1 METLFKDIRYGIRGL
16 LKRKAFTAIAV
27 LTLALG
33 IGANTAIFTLVNAVM
48 LKSLPV
54 QKPEELV
61 LFSSAT
67 NEGTSLE
74 DTPRTGEWQRFS
86 YASFE
91 YFRDHNQ
98 SFQEI
103 AALRSDE
110 SPLSVRQTDTQANAA
125 VRAQGHLV
133 TGNYF
138 SVLGVRAMRGRVL
151 TPEDDKPGAAPA
163 AVISHRYW
171 EKQLNSD
178 PSVVG
183 KSFILNGT
191 NFTVV
196 GITPPEFFGVR
207 VRRPPDFWMPL
218 SFHPQIE
225 LRPSFL
231 TDKQAYWLTLLA
243 RLKTGVT
250 MEQAQAAVNLALR
263 QHLTEE
269 AGSQLTEDRQ
279 KGIQNTYVTLAE
291 GQGGLSGLRRNYSK
305 PLWMLMAIVGMILLI
320 ACANV
325 GSLLLSRAASRKAE
339 ISLRMALGATRRRI
353 IRQLITESMLLAG
366 VGGLFGVLLAQWG
379 VYVLVGLVA
388 PTSPLDTRPD
398 VGMLAFTAGVSIIAG
413 LLFGLIPAIQASRTD
428 LSGAMKEKSRTKN
441 VLGRLNLSSAMVVM
455 QVGLSMVLLTGAGLF
470 ARSLIKLQNEAV
482 GFDRNNVLLLGIDP
496 RLAGYK
502 TTELT
507 GLYQEVIERLSSL
520 PTVRNVSI
528 ATYSPMSGSNRTS
541 SVKINGYTPQP
552 DEDVTVQDMLTGPK
566 YAETLGVP
574 LLRGREIELRDNA
587 SSPRVAVVN
596 ASFAEKYFKNQN
608 PIGRTFSFDDETE
621 AGNAAPIEIIGV
633 IGDIK
638 WDDARDKP
646 EPAVYRPI
654 LQIQEQG
661 AYTATI
667 HIRTTSNPTPLTP
680 QVRQM
685 INQIDD
691 KLPIFGVT
699 TLDEQLHK
707 NLGQE
712 RLIAQLVSFF
722 GALALILACIGLYG
736 VMAHGVAR
744 RTNEIGIRM
753 ALGAGGGNIAWMIL
767 RETLYLVLGGL
778 VIGIPA
784 ALVGAKL
791 ISAQLFGLKPTD
803 PLTLVGASV
812 VLTIVALLAGYLPAR
827 RASRVNPLKAL
838 RYE

>member
-1 METLFKDIRYGIRGL
+1 METLFKDIRYGLRGL
-16 LKRKAFTAIAV
+16 LKRKAFAAIAV

-61 LFSSAT
+61 LFSDAT
-67 NEGTSLE
+67 GEGTSLE
-74 DTPRTGEWQRFS
+74 DSPRTGQWERFS
-86 YASFE
+86 YASYE

-98 SFQEI
+98 SFQDI
-103 AALRSDE
+103 VALRSGE
-110 SPLSVRQTDTQANAA
+110 SPLSVRQTDAQANAA
-125 VRAQGHLV
+125 VRARGHLV

-163 AVISHRYW
+163 TVISHSYW
-171 EKQLNSD
+171 EKELNSD

-183 KSFILNGT
+183 KSLIINGT

-196 GITPPEFFGVR
+196 GVTPPEFFGVR
-207 VRRPPDFWMPL
+207 VRRPPDFWLPL
-218 SFHPQIE
+218 SFHPQVE

-231 TDKQAYWLTLLA
+231 TDKEAYWLTLMG
-243 RLKTGVT
+243 RLKTDVT
-250 MEQAQAAVNLALR
+250 MDQAQAAVNLALR

-269 AGSQLTEDRQ
+269 AGSKLTEERQ
-279 KGIQNTYVTLAE
+279 KGIQNTYITLAE
-291 GQGGLSGLRRNYSK
+291 GQGGLSGLRKYYST
-305 PLWMLMAIVGMILLI
+305 PLHMLMAIVGMVLLI

-339 ISLRMALGATRRRI
+339 ISLRMALGATRGRI

-366 VGGLFGVLLAQWG
+366 LGGLFGVLLAQWG

-388 PTSPLDTRPD
+388 KTSPLDTRPD
-398 VGMLAFTAGVSIIAG
+398 MGVLAFTAGVSIVAG
-413 LLFGLIPAIQASRTD
+413 LLFGLIPAVQASRTD
-428 LSGAMKEKSRTKN
+428 LAASMKEKSRTKAGM
-441 VLGRLNLSSAMVVM
+441 LRFSLSSLMVVM

-470 ARSLIKLQNEAV
+470 ARSLVKLQNEDL

-502 TTELT
+502 PTELA
-507 GLYQEVIERLSSL
+507 GLYGQIMERLSSL
-520 PTVRNVSI
+520 PTVRNVSL
-528 ATYSPMSGSNRTS
+528 ATYAPMSGSSRTS
-541 SVKINGYTPQP
+541 SVNITGYTPQL
-552 DEDVTVQDMLTGPK
+552 DEDLNVKDLLAGPK

-574 LLRGREIELRDNA
+574 LLRGRDIELRDTA
-587 SSPRVAVVN
+587 LSPRVAVVN
-596 ASFAEKYFKNQN
+596 ATFAEKYFKDQN
-608 PIGRTFSFDDETE
+608 PIGRTFKFDEETE
-621 AGNAAPIEIIGV
+621 TPCEIIGV
-633 IGDIK
+633 VGDIK
-638 WDDARDKP
+638 FDNARDKP
-646 EPAVYRPI
+646 EPTVYRPI

-667 HIRTTSNPTPLTP
+667 HIRTTSDPTPLTP

-691 KLPIFGVT
+691 KLPIYGVT
-699 TLDEQLHK
+699 TLDEQLRK
-707 NLGQE
+707 NLDQE

-753 ALGAGGGNIAWMIL
+753 ALGARGGNIAWMVL
-767 RETLYLVLGGL
+767 RETLYLVLAGL
-778 VIGIPA
+778 VIGVPG
-784 ALVGAKL
+784 ALIGAKL
-791 ISAQLFGLKPTD
+791 ISAQLFGMKPAD
-803 PLTLVGASV
+803 PLTLVGAGV

-827 RASRVNPLKAL
+827 RASRVNPLNAL